1 MWKTSLQFMTYDK
14 TKLIGILAGIFI
26 AIFLIGAQM
35 GILDGILDTS
45 IGIVKNNRD
54 YIYVVDKKST
64 SSGTLAN
71 VDQRVGYSL
80 QSIPDIGKIYPVIVT
95 MGTIKLSTGTTLM
108 STIIGVQYP
117 EMIGGPQKYSPET
130 NLSDIQNNGAMI
142 IDAGDVSSMD
152 NIKQGDYFSVNDK
165 RVYVSGFSV
174 GNPGLGQQN
183 IITTIERARQLSGF
197 SNNHVSAYMIKS
209 SSMDPVK
216 QKQIIRTINETI
228 PNVKAW
234 AGNEFA
240 LKSIEYTKEVSGVVA
255 VFYMMMTFSLLTGT
269 IIVGLTMFSSVNDRI
284 RDYGTIKAIGG
295 SNKLIAQLIIKQ
307 AVLYA
312 LLGFTISVTSLIILK
327 TFMNSINQ
335 SMIFTPSLW
344 LWLFIATIVLS
355 LLGSVISMRKI
366 FKLEPVQ
373 IFRM

>member
-54 YIYVVDKKST
+54 YIYIVDKKST

-80 QSIPDIGKIYPVIVT
+80 KSIPDIGKIYPVIVT
-95 MGTIKLSTGTTLM
+95 MGTIKLNTGATLM
-108 STIIGVQYP
+108 SSIIGVQYP

-142 IDAGDVSSMD
+142 IDAGDVGSMD

-312 LLGFTISVTSLIILK
+312 LLGFTISVTSLTILK
-327 TFMNSINQ
+327 IFMNSINQ

-344 LWLFIATIVLS
+344 LWLFIATMLLS